1 MFFRARPRRQ
11 ALIAEEVLPR
21 AASFFVPAATQHF
34 HTESSS
40 VRPKRLSLHQDH
52 LKEYSNMPK
61 FINPFTDVG
70 FKRIFGQEINKD
82 LLIDFLNALLEGE
95 RQVKDIQFLD
105 KELLPMYEN
114 DRRLIYDVYCTDEN
128 GEQFIVEMQNKEH
141 VNFRERTIFYLSQA
155 IARQGEKGVDWRFDL
170 KAVYGVFFLNFML
183 TDLPRKLRTDIVLAD
198 RVTHEQFSDKMRY
211 IFLQLPLFTKEE
223 SECDTDFERW
233 IYVLKNMET
242 LQRLPFK
249 ARNAVFQKLEE
260 IVDIAAMSK
269 EDRMKYDESI
279 KVYRDR
285 LAIIE
290 YERRKGLAEGL
301 AKGERNKQIEIACNL
316 KRMGLATETIAQ
328 ATGLAPEAIE
338 QL

>member
-1 MFFRARPRRQ
+1 M
-11 ALIAEEVLPR
+11 
-21 AASFFVPAATQHF
+21 
-34 HTESSS
+34 
-40 VRPKRLSLHQDH
+40 HQDH

-95 RQVKDIQFLD
+95 RQVKDIRFLD

-170 KAVYGVFFLNFML
+170 KAVYSVFFLNFML

-198 RVTHEQFSDKMRY
+198 RDTHEQFSDKMRY

>member
-1 MFFRARPRRQ
+1 
-11 ALIAEEVLPR
+11 
-21 AASFFVPAATQHF
+21 
-34 HTESSS
+34 
-40 VRPKRLSLHQDH
+40 
-52 LKEYSNMPK
+52 MPK

-95 RQVKDIQFLD
+95 RQVKDIRFLD

-198 RVTHEQFSDKMRY
+198 RDTHEQFSDKMRY

-301 AKGERNKQIEIACNL
+301 AEGLAKGEAKGIAKGIAKGERNKQIEIACNL
-316 KRMGLATETIAQ
+316 KRMGLATEAIAQ